1 VSYPRYPKVNDYW
14 GKCGTCGFDVPVR
27 FLTLT
32 RKHGW
37 QCLPGSPTTRGCF
50 DGNYDRDDIQFA
62 YPAGEG
68 ARETSAPLTQILTEG
83 VGPDYT
89 NTFWMRDLITG
100 AIWQVTIDPI
110 ALTIVLVPSTLQ
122 AALGTILNGVSIASA
137 QEFSLIIV
145 NGAPMLTTTVS
156 DFTSPPTS
164 IINVTPPN
172 GGIVG
177 PPGGPG
183 TIIPPFPPNIP
194 PPPMLTCPGGITSE
208 TWEWLYQDC
217 LTIPPVTEPWEN

>member
-1 VSYPRYPKVNDYW
+1 MSYPRYPKVNDYW

-89 NTFWMRDLITG
+89 NTFWMRDQATG
-100 AIWQVTIDPI
+100 QIWQVTIDPI
-110 ALTIVLVPSTLQ
+110 ALTVVLVPSTLQ
-122 AALGTILNGVSIASA
+122 SALGTILNGVSIASA
-137 QEFSLIIV
+137 QEFTLIIK
-145 NGAPMLTTTVS
+145 NGAPGIVNIPVET
-156 DFTSPPTS
+156 TSPPTA
-164 IINVTPPN
+164 IISVIPP

-177 PPGGPG
+177 PPGGGG
-183 TIIPPFPPNIP
+183 TVIPPIP
-194 PPPMLTCPGGITSE
+194 PQPIIQCVIGIRFTTEMFDSQYCATPHFAFQEMFTS
-208 TWEWLYQDC
+208 
-217 LTIPPVTEPWEN
+217 